1 MYLSKDEDLLEEEKR
16 LYEQERLKIS
26 KNLEK
31 EFKNP
36 IIFAI
41 IVGSYDLLIASVKY
55 SDPNKFLENMK
66 KTDERGNSVFD
77 YLRMFRAEKE
87 GDPAYPF
94 RIAIED
100 RLVELGINPSGLDK
114 NISNKKIPMELWI
127 MEIDKRMNPDRI
139 RVDSNLIF
147 SFL

>member
-36 IIFAI
+36 IIFALI
-41 IVGSYDLLIASVKY
+41 IGSYDLLIASVKY

-94 RIAIED
+94 RIVIED

-114 NISNKKIPMELWI
+114 NISNKKIPMELWL
-127 MEIDKRMNPDRI
+127 MEIDKRTNYDRI

-147 SFL
+147 SFW

>member
-94 RIAIED
+94 RIVIED
-100 RLVELGINPSGLDK
+100 RLVELGTDHSELDK
-114 NISNKKIPMELWI
+114 NISNKKIPMKLWL
-127 MEIDKRMNPDRI
+127 MEIDKRTNYDRI
-139 RVDSNLIF
+139 RINSNIF
-147 SFL
+147 SFW

>member
-1 MYLSKDEDLLEEEKR
+1 
-16 LYEQERLKIS
+16 
-26 KNLEK
+26 
-31 EFKNP
+31 
-36 IIFAI
+36 
-41 IVGSYDLLIASVKY
+41 
-55 SDPNKFLENMK
+55 MK

-114 NISNKKIPMELWI
+114 NISNKKIPMELWL
-127 MEIDKRMNPDRI
+127 MEIDKRTNYDRI

>member
-16 LYEQERLKIS
+16 LYEQERLKIP

-94 RIAIED
+94 RIVIED
-100 RLVELGINPSGLDK
+100 RLVELGTDPSELDK
-114 NISNKKIPMELWI
+114 NISNKKIRTELGI
-127 MEIDKRMNPDRI
+127 IEIDIRTNPDRI

-147 SFL
+147 SFW